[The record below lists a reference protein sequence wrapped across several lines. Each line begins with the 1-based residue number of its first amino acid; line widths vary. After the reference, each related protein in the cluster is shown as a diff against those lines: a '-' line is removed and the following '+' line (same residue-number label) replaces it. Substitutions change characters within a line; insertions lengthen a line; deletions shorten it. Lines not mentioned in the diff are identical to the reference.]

1 MKWIADIFIPSC
13 VEKMA
18 KWHGKRGP
26 EEIPVLQLASAAM
39 RRAPREIVGLTAFA
53 LGQTISVLVL
63 KLHAERFATEG
74 FIIDAC
80 LAHEVSHVV
89 LNSLFVTDA
98 DFSERCSAPT
108 MTLRL

>member
-18 KWHGKRGP
+18 KWHGKRGS
-26 EEIPVLQLASAAM
+26 EEISVLQLASAAM

-74 FIIDAC
+74 FIINTC
-80 LAHEVSHVV
+80 LAYEVSHVV
-89 LNSLFVTDA
+89 LKSLFVTDTNFPECCRPNTA
-98 DFSERCSAPT
+98 
-108 MTLRL
+108 TLRL